1 MDKAGLDQGAFRTA
15 SELRIQLAQMT
26 AASQLMERCVGDEKS
41 RKYLEIMNQSI
52 CRMLRIVG
60 RLELAGRLGGE
71 RTPELEL
78 KYVDLALL
86 ARELGARM
94 GRLLAY
100 AGVELAVTAPEFLI
114 AQADEALVRQM
125 VMELVSNAAKAGNH
139 VKLSLTRHGE
149 RAVFTVEDNGPGIP
163 SERVEYLFCGAEEAV
178 PDWRRGGVGVAIA
191 RRAATLHSG
200 TVVADC
206 KPGKGLRVA
215 ASIPLGTAESI
226 DLKDPGLEWDRG
238 GFAEELVAFSDL
250 LPAKAFEMKGG

>member
-15 SELRIQLAQMT
+15 SELSIQLAQMT

-163 SERVEYLFCGAEEAV
+163 SERVQYLFCGAEDSV
-178 PDWRRGGVGVAIA
+178 QDSRRGGVGVAIA
-191 RRAATLHSG
+191 RRRERSTAGRWWRTAS
-200 TVVADC
+200 
-206 KPGKGLRVA
+206 RVKVCGWRRPFRWGRRNP
-215 ASIPLGTAESI
+215 ST
-226 DLKDPGLEWDRG
+226 
-238 GFAEELVAFSDL
+238 
-250 LPAKAFEMKGG
+250 